1 MIMKTKYE
9 LTENEI
15 QILKMIISRPGL
27 SRAQIA
33 VDTGLNKSTITY
45 ITQKLLKRGYIIFE
59 KGVND
64 EGRNGTY
71 LYINKDFEHILYLVR
86 SNDKLQVNVA
96 NLAMDVLYK
105 EVYDLDEDFEQVIR
119 VALENVKINYPDICN
134 GILAV
139 HGRIDQKYNIVKS
152 PFFEFDIDSIE
163 NIFRKFDIDIYIEN
177 ESNIHALGISR
188 HTDNNIVVN
197 IQIKEGVG
205 AGIII
210 NGKLFSGSVGM
221 AGEIGHKIAIPDGI
235 QCKCGNRGCMEQ
247 YISEQNF
254 LGRLDK
260 RLSDKTSIEKLPEI
274 INGNKEFIDEI
285 CATDIQILSNV
296 INDLYVLINPDEINI
311 TSRIY
316 CNVQDFKSK
325 LIESL
330 TFLEGHHSMINITDY
345 NPETRL
351 KGFQELYF
359 KLMFKDII

>member
-1 MIMKTKYE
+1 MKIKYE
-9 LTENEI
+9 LTENET

-45 ITQKLLKRGYIIFE
+45 ITQKLLKRGYIIFK

-71 LYINKDFEHILYLVR
+71 LYINKDLDHVLYLVR

-96 NLAMDVLYK
+96 NLAMDVLFK
-105 EVYDLDEDFEQVIR
+105 EEYELEDDFKQVIR
-119 VALENVKINYPDICN
+119 AALEKAKTSYPDITN
-134 GILAV
+134 AILAV
-139 HGRIDQKYNIVKS
+139 HGRIDEKYNVVKS
-152 PFFEFDIDSIE
+152 PFFEFDIDIIE
-163 NIFRKFDIDIYIEN
+163 KVFVDFNIELFIEN

-221 AGEIGHKIAIPDGI
+221 AGEIGHKIAIPNGI

-254 LGRLDK
+254 LQRLDK
-260 RLSDKTSIEKLPEI
+260 QLSDKTSIEKLPEI
-274 INGNKEFIDEI
+274 INSNQGIVDEI

-296 INDLYVLINPDEINI
+296 LNDLYVLINPDEINM

-316 CNVQDFKSK
+316 CNVPDFKSK
-325 LIESL
+325 LIKSL
-330 TFLEGHHSMINITDY
+330 TFLEGHHSMINIFDY